1 MKVGFRCIALTWRQ
15 LLLLFLTF
23 KVIRW
28 CKCIG
33 PAPFKGG
40 TTGETNAFNTFW
52 KCALV
57 FKLHHSGYFR
67 FCFGRTEPDVT
78 MTTTHVIPVGLLRSE
93 GRSSFWIS
101 SFSSPTVCS
110 LAAIF
115 STLRQEP
122 ESFGGGTNQPW
133 TISYWSRGL
142 VHRQQW
148 WFTPELCQM
157 SLIKPAASVY
167 NPPLKSVYT
176 AQFRHSRRQISSSGA

>member
-122 ESFGGGTNQPW
+122 ESFGGDKPTLNHP
-133 TISYWSRGL
+133 IL
-142 VHRQQW
+142 VQRTGPPPAVMVH
-148 WFTPELCQM
+148 TGAL